1 MTLKTLIL
9 TICIARIPSA
19 EYILDH
25 LGATGARIVVG
36 KQTLTISSK
45 ENIMKITFRS
55 IGVNTKF
62 KMNGNTYIKK
72 STRTAKL
79 IGVGRTFYFSQMDIV
94 EA

>member
-1 MTLKTLIL
+1 M
-9 TICIARIPSA
+9 
-19 EYILDH
+19 Y
-25 LGATGARIVVG
+25 
-36 KQTLTISSK
+36 
-45 ENIMKITFRS
+45 ITFRS